1 MAWETQRAFTSKARA
16 KLKLA
21 KKKKRQQQLLEESG
35 GIELHQVYAIMQDE
49 EREAAAAKAEA
60 GPGAL
65 GKGASMLMKPG
76 GVLSMGALA
85 AAKAAA
91 EKARL
96 ITKNALSAK
105 DLFPTLADERRAVK
119 RLQFDKE
126 KTEEA
131 SLQANREAKDLGEWI
146 EFAQSQNA
154 SENELMSF
162 VRAFGDELLADI
174 NVHEVDDMELELG
187 GADKAGKK
195 SSAVV
200 LAEHYPFIKS
210 AAMALKRHH
219 MH

>member
-1 MAWETQRAFTSKARA
+1 MKARA

-35 GIELHQVYAIMQDE
+35 GIELSQVYEIMQQE
-49 EREAAAAKAEA
+49 EREAAVAKAESGRGA
-60 GPGAL
+60 VGKMGGAL
-65 GKGASMLMKPG
+65 LKPG
-76 GVLSMGALA
+76 GMLTMGALA
-85 AAKAAA
+85 AAKHAA
-91 EKARL
+91 EKAKL
-96 ITKNALSAK
+96 ITRNALSAK
-105 DLFPTLADERRAVK
+105 DLFPSLADERRAVK

-131 SLQANREAKDLGEWI
+131 SVQANREAKDLGEWI

-195 SSAVV
+195 SSAVL

-210 AAMALKRHH
+210 AAMAL
-219 MH
+219 